1 MFKFFT
7 KLSFII
13 TGFALPIIS
22 FAQGSIPVAQPVPA
36 SQLNNDTKT
45 ATELFF
51 QFGEIIQ
58 NVIPIII
65 GLAVLVFIWGVLQYV
80 VSKEDAGKEDGK
92 KYMLWGIIALFVM
105 VSVWGLVNLLQR
117 TIFEGQNP
125 TQFPREEVDS
135 LGKKPDIERA
145 SSVAASP
152 LLQVLDE
159 FLRIIEDAIPLV
171 ILLAVVVLLWG
182 IFKYSFSGGGKET
195 EKAKQIM
202 LWGVI
207 GLTVMAF
214 LWAFV
219 NILQVTVFKNQD
231 SSAMGRSGDAVQD
244 LQKEPEI
251 VGSNEAVSASGIGIN
266 KPINYA
272 RQVISLA
279 IPYLVS
285 LGILLF
291 LWGIFKYVIS
301 ENPKEKSAAAQFMG
315 WGLVMLL
322 IMSFTWAFVRI
333 IGDSVGINI
342 ESTKSPDEVGEKINV
357 DSLIIKRK

>member
-1 MFKFFT
+1 MKRIFT
-7 KLSFII
+7 KLSFIV
-13 TGFALPIIS
+13 TGIIIPVIS
-22 FAQGSIPVAQPVPA
+22 FAQESIPVAQPVPA

-58 NVIPIII
+58 NIIPIII
-65 GLAVLVFIWGVLQYV
+65 GLAVLVFVWGILQYV
-80 VSKEDAGKEDGK
+80 VSKEDTGKADGK

-105 VSVWGLVNLLQR
+105 VSVWGLVNLLQK

-125 TQFPREEVDS
+125 AQFPKEEVDS
-135 LGKKPDIERA
+135 LGKKPDIERT
-145 SSVAASP
+145 SSVAGSP

-182 IFKYSFSGGGKET
+182 IFKYSFSEGGKEKD
-195 EKAKQIM
+195 KARQIM
-202 LWGVI
+202 VWGVI

-231 SSAMGRSGDAVQD
+231 PSSLGKSGDSIQSLEKKPNVED
-244 LQKEPEI
+244 PTNSSEFDGGVNKT
-251 VGSNEAVSASGIGIN
+251 IN
-266 KPINYA
+266 NVRDII
-272 RQVISLA
+272 QEA

-291 LWGIFKYVIS
+291 LWGLFKYIS
-301 ENPKEKSAAAQFMG
+301 TDNFKEKSKAVGFIL
-315 WGLVMLL
+315 WGLILLL
-322 IMSFTWAFVRI
+322 ILGTVWAFVRV
-333 IGDSVGINI
+333 IGDSLEVDIDSNQSLEGAGNRINP
-342 ESTKSPDEVGEKINV
+342 SN
-357 DSLIIKRK
+357 LIKY